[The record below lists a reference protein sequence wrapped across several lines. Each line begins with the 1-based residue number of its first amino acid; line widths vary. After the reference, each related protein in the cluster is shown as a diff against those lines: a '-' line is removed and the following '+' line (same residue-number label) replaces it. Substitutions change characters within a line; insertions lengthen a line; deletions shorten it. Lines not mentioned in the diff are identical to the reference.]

1 MPAYYDKTSQ
11 GPNRQK
17 FKCIKRSFCLKKLC
31 NLCCAPACYCP
42 ELKLQTSVLG
52 SVIPWQNTFPW
63 SPNIQHLRR
72 IHKTISDLTP
82 AWPQVSSAVLP
93 LGMILIGRS
102 STLDTPVF
110 VPTLP
115 GMFLAFLLSCGN
127 YTQPSRVI
135 SAINP
140 SLTPILSCI

>member
-11 GPNRQK
+11 DPNRQK
-17 FKCIKRSFCLKKLC
+17 FKHIKRSSPLNKLC
-31 NLCCAPACYCP
+31 NLCCAPARTDA
-42 ELKLQTSVLG
+42 LDLSSW

-63 SPNIQHLRR
+63 SPNIQLLRQ

-93 LGMILIGRS
+93 LGIILIGRS

-110 VPTLP
+110 VQTLP
-115 GMFLAFLLSCGN
+115 GMFLAFLLSFGN
-127 YTQPSRVI
+127 YTQLSRVI
-135 SAINP
+135 SAINH